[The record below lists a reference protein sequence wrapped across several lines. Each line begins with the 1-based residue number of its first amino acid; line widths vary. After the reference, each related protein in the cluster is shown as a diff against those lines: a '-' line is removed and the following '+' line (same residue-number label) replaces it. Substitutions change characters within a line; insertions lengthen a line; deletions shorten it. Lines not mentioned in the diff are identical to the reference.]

1 MWSVHAGRHGGR
13 WSVRMERDPGH
24 FHDDGQ
30 RRINVWNV
38 SIQSRE
44 AIGIGAELLAADGGT
59 AFGSRR
65 FDHYCSFSE
74 YVGRE
79 DASGCKPW

>member
-1 MWSVHAGRHGGR
+1 M
-13 WSVRMERDPGH
+13 
-24 FHDDGQ
+24 
-30 RRINVWNV
+30 WNV
-38 SIQSRE
+38 SIQSQE
-44 AIGIGAELLAADGGT
+44 AIGIGAELLAADGGA